1 VLPALRDGL
10 RVITPDS
17 RGHGRSD
24 DPGGLMSFLQ
34 IADGV
39 AVLIGELRLERPAGG
54 RR

>member
-10 RVITPDS
+10 RVIPPDS

-24 DPGGLMSFLQ
+24 DPAGLMSLLQ

-39 AVLIGELRLERPAGG
+39 AVLIGELRSERPGGG